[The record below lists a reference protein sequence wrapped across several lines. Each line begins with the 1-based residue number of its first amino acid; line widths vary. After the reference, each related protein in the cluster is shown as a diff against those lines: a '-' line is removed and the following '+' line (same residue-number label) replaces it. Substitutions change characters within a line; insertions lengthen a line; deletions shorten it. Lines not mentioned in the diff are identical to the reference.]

1 MLSKL
6 HLQPGVQHPA
16 PLRTWQRLVVGAAL
30 IVGMLLSG
38 ALIVYRPGERTFAT
52 PGVTLQTP
60 ASEPSTVLPAGTEV
74 YYFGGQWKPLDQQP

>member
-6 HLQPGVQHPA
+6 HLQPNAPHPTA
-16 PLRTWQRLVVGAAL
+16 LRTWQRLAVGAAL
-30 IVGMLLSG
+30 VVGMLLSG

-60 ASEPSTVLPAGTEV
+60 AYEHPTVLPAGTEV